1 MSTPASSAS
10 GRRTSAR
17 SARAAHRACTAL
29 LLAVVLLV
37 ACGDED
43 DQTAARPEA
52 AAGGEVIDISG
63 SEPVG
68 EVTAGSVASL
78 AECRDWNEATP
89 EQKLATIADVR
100 GQLNPA
106 GSGVEAPV
114 LSDDEALRLFD
125 SACAADYAGGFRLYK
140 LYANAV
146 GFVPLARE
154 LEEARAEGEQP

>member
-1 MSTPASSAS
+1 MSTPASSGS
-10 GRRTSAR
+10 GLLTRAR
-17 SARAAHRACTAL
+17 SSPAAPRALAAAL
-29 LLAVVLLV
+29 LAAVLV
-37 ACGDED
+37 AGCGDGGD
-43 DQTAARPEA
+43 EA
-52 AAGGEVIDISG
+52 AALPEADKSGEVVDISG
-63 SEPVG
+63 TEPVG

-146 GFVPLARE
+146 GFIPLARE
-154 LEEARAEGEQP
+154 LEEARAEGAQP

>member
-10 GRRTSAR
+10 GLRTRAR
-17 SARAAHRACTAL
+17 SLPTVPRALVAT
-29 LLAVVLLV
+29 LLAAVL
-37 ACGDED
+37 AAGCGDEGD
-43 DQTAARPEA
+43 EPAAIPKAEKS
-52 AAGGEVIDISG
+52 GEVIDISG
-63 SEPVG
+63 TEPVG

-146 GFVPLARE
+146 GFIPLARE
-154 LEEARAEGEQP
+154 LEEARAEGAQP